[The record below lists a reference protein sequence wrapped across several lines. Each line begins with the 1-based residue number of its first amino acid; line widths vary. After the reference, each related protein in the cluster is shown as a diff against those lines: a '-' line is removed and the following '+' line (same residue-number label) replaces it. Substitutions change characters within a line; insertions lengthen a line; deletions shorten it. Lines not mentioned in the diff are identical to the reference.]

1 MNFTQWKAHAKKGA
15 VSKVT
20 YICGD
25 QTVLRELVVQDIKD
39 ILQVPNTE
47 YLSLEPT
54 DAFWEL
60 ASQYSLDANANR
72 MIVIRDADKIEDWS
86 GLETWLAFSRSNPN
100 NYIVFVSNLSDAP
113 SVYSRGKRVQYVN
126 HIEVIRTKGKFI
138 KCSQPND
145 DDLISWAES
154 FGLTSNVASY
164 LVERTSGDTSLM
176 YNVLQ
181 KVYIWNGSP
190 NVRVIDLL
198 CNEQALDSFADYL
211 ILRQKPTAYL
221 ALQSMSQMD
230 KDKIISRLDYRLDM
244 LMEIA
249 RLARKRMYAGD
260 IAATTGI
267 KIYLVNRFLP
277 IVKDYDEQKIRYCRQ
292 ILSLVDGALRDGAKT
307 GVWEVLITLW

>member
-25 QTVLRELVVQDIKD
+25 QPVLRELVLQDIKD
-39 ILQVPNTE
+39 ILQVPITE
-47 YLSLEPT
+47 YLSVEVT
-54 DAFWEL
+54 DSFWEL

-72 MIVIRDADKIEDWS
+72 MIVVRAADKIEDWS

-100 NYIVFVSNLSDAP
+100 NYLVFISTQADAP
-113 SVYSRGKRVQYVN
+113 SVYAKGKRVQYVE

-145 DDLISWAES
+145 EDLISWS
-154 FGLTSNVASY
+154 QSYGLTDNVASY
-164 LVERTSGDTSLM
+164 LVERTSGDTALM
-176 YNVLQ
+176 FNVLQ
-181 KVYIWNGSP
+181 KVHIWNGSP
-190 NVRVIDLL
+190 NIRVIDLL

-221 ALQSMSQMD
+221 ALQSMSQAD

-260 IAATTGI
+260 IAASTGI
-267 KIYLVNRFLP
+267 KVYLVKRFLP
-277 IVKDYDEQKIRYCRQ
+277 IAKDYDEQKIKYCRQ

-307 GVWEVLITLW
+307 GVWETLITLW